1 MIPRASERAEKDFL
15 EHGLTTRET
24 NAVRSTLAGMTAA
37 EAATEM
43 GVGASTVGSLRRN
56 AYQKLGATSGRE
68 LVRRYAEKN
77 DDGPDWSE
85 ALRNHGLNR
94 TQADVLALVAA
105 GLSTAQIAE
114 ELHVA
119 PGTVRAAR
127 ANGYRMLGVH
137 SRRELVTELEHGSSA
152 SRRKRGQRL
161 ATVCIAAVSL
171 LSLSI
176 AGGQAAC
183 SEIRQHAGIPVLGE
197 GASYH
202 VESIPFTATDDEHG
216 IELFGVNENGQR
228 FGRHEYVTAYL
239 GGIANLY
246 AAQSSDGTYGYVRNG
261 EGLNGDDV
269 LLAKDGKTPIGIEAM
284 RLDRFTNPSEP
295 NLDPETTPFTAC
307 SPEGWELFGLNDQ
320 GQFYGSRE
328 FADLYLNGKLD
339 LVAASG
345 KEGNRGYVYSSDLE
359 EIRPSNSSGFIPLFD
374 KGGVTQIDRLEWSTY

>member
-24 NAVRSTLAGMTAA
+24 DAVRSTLAGMTAA

-68 LVRRYAEKN
+68 LVQRYAEKN
-77 DDGPDWSE
+77 DDGPEWGE

-94 TQADVLALVAA
+94 TQADVLALVAS

-137 SRRELVTELEHGSSA
+137 SRRELVTELEHSSSA

-161 ATVCIAAVSL
+161 ATICIAAVSL

-197 GASYH
+197 GTSHH

-228 FGRHEYVTAYL
+228 FGRYEYVTAYL

-261 EGLNGDDV
+261 EGLNGDDA

-295 NLDPETTPFTAC
+295 SLNPETTPFTAR
-307 SPEGWELFGLNDQ
+307 SPEGWELFGLNNQ

-359 EIRPSNSSGFIPLFD
+359 GIRPSNSSGFIPLFD